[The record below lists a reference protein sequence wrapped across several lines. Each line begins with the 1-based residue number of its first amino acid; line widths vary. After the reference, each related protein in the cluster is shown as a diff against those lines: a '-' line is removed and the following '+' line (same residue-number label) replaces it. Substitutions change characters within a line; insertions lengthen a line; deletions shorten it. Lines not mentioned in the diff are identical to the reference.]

1 MGGLRFYSFK
11 KFFFQSGINL
21 PRNRQDNM
29 EISSAFLNVRGS
41 IHHRRETESLFVSAE
56 ICEAGSELPEDTEGC
71 GSS

>member
-1 MGGLRFYSFK
+1 M
-11 KFFFQSGINL
+11 

-56 ICEAGSELPEDTEGC
+56 ICEAGSELPENTEGC